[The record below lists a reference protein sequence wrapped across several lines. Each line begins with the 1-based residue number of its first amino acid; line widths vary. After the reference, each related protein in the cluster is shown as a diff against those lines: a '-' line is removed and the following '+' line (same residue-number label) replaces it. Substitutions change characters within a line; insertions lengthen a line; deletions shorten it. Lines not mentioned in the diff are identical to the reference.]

1 MINAD
6 IPPKGSA
13 LPIPEVWLDRMRN
26 CPQNPSYHAEGD
38 VLAHTELVLEQLYK
52 YKDSFQLS
60 PSELRILYWSCLLH
74 DIGKPKVTKNENGRI
89 TAGGHEYAGVH
100 IARQVLLDSSD
111 LLPHE
116 RRLTL
121 DIVRWHYIP
130 FRWSREERPEKDFYK
145 MAYATDLRLISIFSL
160 LDFHGRVC
168 ENQSESVRRIEHFHK
183 VTEPKIR
190 YHTGS
195 HQEIIE
201 QFRLKPHQHKDAI
214 WYALGKE
221 DFNLVQKLMD
231 TPGADEKDTCH
242 LLFTWA
248 LPGSGKSAWIQHN
261 FPDTVVVQLKEFGLH
276 AGETDAFV
284 LDRRIVELKYHLNT
298 LRRHFKEILIEGDTA
313 TPALYERLTDM
324 SRKLSMQSSAV
335 YLETQSE
342 EWKSGAQKL
351 YGTEYIQQQLLHF
364 MQPHPLS
371 FHHLR
376 HETITW
382 KNESKT

>member
-6 IPPKGSA
+6 IPLKGSP
-13 LPIPEVWLDRMRN
+13 LPIPDVWQDRMRN
-26 CPQNPSYHAEGD
+26 CPQNPRYHAEGD

-52 YKDSFQLS
+52 YKDSFSLS
-60 PSELRILYWSCLLH
+60 ASELRILYWACLLH

-100 IARQVLLDSSD
+100 IARQILLDYSD
-111 LLPHE
+111 LMPHE

-130 FRWSREERPEKDFYK
+130 FRWSREERPEKAFYK
-145 MAYATDLRLISIFSL
+145 MAYTTDLRLISIFSL
-160 LDFHGRVC
+160 LDFHGRIC
-168 ENQSESVRRIEHFHK
+168 ENQTESVRLIEHFHK

-195 HQEIIE
+195 HGEILE
-201 QFRLKPHQHKDAI
+201 QFHAKPIQHKDAI
-214 WYALGKE
+214 WYALCKE
-221 DFNLVQKLMD
+221 DLNLVQKLMD
-231 TPGADEKDTCH
+231 APGAEANETQH
-242 LLFTWA
+242 LIFTWA
-248 LPGSGKSAWIQHN
+248 IPGSGKSTWIQEHL
-261 FPDTVVVQLKEFGLH
+261 PEVATVQLKEFGLH

-324 SRKLSMQSSAV
+324 SRKLSMQSTAL
-335 YLETQSE
+335 YLETQTE
-342 EWKSGAQKL
+342 AWIPNAQKL
-351 YGTEYIQQQLLHF
+351 YGTEYILQQRLHF

-376 HETITW
+376 HESIAW
-382 KNESKT
+382 KDRDKD